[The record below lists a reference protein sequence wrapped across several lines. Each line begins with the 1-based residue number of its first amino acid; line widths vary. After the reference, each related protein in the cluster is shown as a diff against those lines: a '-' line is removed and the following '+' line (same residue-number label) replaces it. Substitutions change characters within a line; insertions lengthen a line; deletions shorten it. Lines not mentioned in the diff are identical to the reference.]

1 MGQPTH
7 VLLVEGDPKLRDLYA
22 SVLVDDGFRVTT
34 ACNFAEAL
42 AKNFLHRPE
51 VAILDA
57 DAEPNGT
64 ETALELTRVNPGVS
78 VVFLTASPYLVG
90 RDFQAWVADAL
101 APKTED
107 AVGLC
112 RAVRRA
118 CGSAGEGGDPDS

>member
-1 MGQPTH
+1 MGQTLH
-7 VLLVEGDPKLRDLYA
+7 VLLVEGDPRLRDLYA
-22 SVLVDDGFRVTT
+22 SALEGDGYRVTT
-34 ACNFAEAL
+34 ACHFAEAL
-42 AKNFLHRPE
+42 AKNLLHRPD

-90 RDFQAWVADAL
+90 RDFHAWVADAL

-107 AVGLC
+107 ASGLSCAIRKLAESAVGK
-112 RAVRRA
+112 V
-118 CGSAGEGGDPDS
+118 DPEP